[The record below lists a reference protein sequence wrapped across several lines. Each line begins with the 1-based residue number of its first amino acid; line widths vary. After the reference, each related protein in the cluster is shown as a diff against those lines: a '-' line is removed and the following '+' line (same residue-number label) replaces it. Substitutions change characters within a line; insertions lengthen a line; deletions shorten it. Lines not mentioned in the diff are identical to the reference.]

1 MGLETSEAFVEW
13 LRPNSLC
20 TENKT
25 KTLKART
32 RQNKQKKLYLWKNH

>member
-20 TENKT
+20 TENKEI
-25 KTLKART
+25 KS
-32 RQNKQKKLYLWKNH
+32 QNKAKQAKKVIFMEKSLN